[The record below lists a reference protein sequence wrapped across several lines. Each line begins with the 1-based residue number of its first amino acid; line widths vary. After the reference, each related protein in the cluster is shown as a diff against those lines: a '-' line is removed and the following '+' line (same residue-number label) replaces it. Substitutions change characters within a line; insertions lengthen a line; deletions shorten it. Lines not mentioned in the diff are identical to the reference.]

1 MSLNP
6 HRSLLLL
13 AHHLLLLSLDLSGK
27 HQLPERSRGFSC
39 FYCGFETIAL
49 SKSGIG
55 CRDNA
60 LCTDYPYHL
69 LGAIEVMVRFGSQV
83 LRIILDFLPQAFDS
97 IVKTT

>member
-27 HQLPERSRGFSC
+27 HQLPERKRGFSC
-39 FYCGFETIAL
+39 YYCGFETIAL
-49 SKSGIG
+49 SNSGIG
-55 CRDNA
+55 FRDDT

-69 LGAIEVMVRFGSQV
+69 LGAIKVMIRFGSQV
-83 LRIILDFLPQAFDS
+83 LRIILDFLHQAFDS
-97 IVKTT
+97 SVKKT